1 MSYGLNLRLYGAM
14 VLSIQGLTHQKNTQE
29 YGEVG
34 FIMYAIYVHEFAG
47 AVWIFHPLRQLDDG
61 QSGERER

>member
-1 MSYGLNLRLYGAM
+1 M